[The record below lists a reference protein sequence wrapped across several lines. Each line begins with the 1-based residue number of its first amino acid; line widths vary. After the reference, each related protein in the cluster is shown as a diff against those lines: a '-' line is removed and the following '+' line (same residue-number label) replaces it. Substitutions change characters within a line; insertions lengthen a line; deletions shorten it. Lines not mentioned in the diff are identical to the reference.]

1 MGTPHGFAR
10 PDSFNRFWSGP
21 CLFHIKNYSEFIMT
35 DLQKNKEVHLRVPVS
50 VASEVESIALVED
63 RSISSV
69 YRRLINQGL
78 IYRHQGLINRQ
89 GESL

>member
-1 MGTPHGFAR
+1 
-10 PDSFNRFWSGP
+10 
-21 CLFHIKNYSEFIMT
+21 MT
-35 DLQKNKEVHLRVPVS
+35 DLQKNKEVHLRVPLS
-50 VASEVESIALVED
+50 VASEVERIALAED

-78 IYRHQGLINRQ
+78 IKRQ

>member
-1 MGTPHGFAR
+1 MLGGGCQGCWVRGDHLVWHDYVVGSAM
-10 PDSFNRFWSGP
+10 
-21 CLFHIKNYSEFIMT
+21 SEPTVF
-35 DLQKNKEVHLRVPVS
+35 KNKEVHLRVPYS
-50 VASEVESIALVED
+50 TALKVASIAEAED

-78 IYRHQGLINRQ
+78 GITQPFSSE